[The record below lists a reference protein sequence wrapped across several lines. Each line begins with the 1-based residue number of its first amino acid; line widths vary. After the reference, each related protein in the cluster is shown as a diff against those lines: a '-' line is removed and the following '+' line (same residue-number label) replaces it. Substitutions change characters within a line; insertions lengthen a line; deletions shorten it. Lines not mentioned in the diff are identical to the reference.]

1 MIVVDDKEVYIGSA
15 NMIPTSVHEN
25 PEAGI
30 CTTVRST
37 VSEAMLYFE
46 AKWEEA
52 IARKW
57 E

>member
-25 PEAGI
+25 PEVGI
-30 CTTVRST
+30 CTTERGA

-52 IARKW
+52 IDRKW
-57 E
+57 K